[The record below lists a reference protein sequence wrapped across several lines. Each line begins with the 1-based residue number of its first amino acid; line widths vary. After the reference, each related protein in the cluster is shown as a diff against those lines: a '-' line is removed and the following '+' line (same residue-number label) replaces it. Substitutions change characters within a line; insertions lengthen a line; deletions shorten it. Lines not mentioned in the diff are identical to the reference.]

1 MITNKLLAFQ
11 KQNIA
16 VEKVGENPH
25 FKSSY
30 ATLNEVLSKVKGPL
44 NALGVLVLQT
54 PEASG
59 LRTTLMDIEDGS
71 QVECYMPYVDATT
84 AQKLGSCNTYNRRYS
99 LVTILGLEDTDD
111 DGNEASAQVVK
122 KGKAVKS
129 VADADEEPFV

>member
-122 KGKAVKS
+122 KGKAVKG